1 MPTGNSISYVRENTK
16 HAFYSQVGLMIVLFG
31 MHVYWTIFML
41 KVGSGIFSAGKY
53 KNVYDNRENKL
64 DHKKKEN
71 WLYSYI
77 EIKICTFVWFIN
89 ESEMPPFI
97 NIIWKILHYL

>member
-1 MPTGNSISYVRENTK
+1 
-16 HAFYSQVGLMIVLFG
+16 MIVLFG

-71 WLYSYI
+71 
-77 EIKICTFVWFIN
+77 
-89 ESEMPPFI
+89 
-97 NIIWKILHYL
+97 